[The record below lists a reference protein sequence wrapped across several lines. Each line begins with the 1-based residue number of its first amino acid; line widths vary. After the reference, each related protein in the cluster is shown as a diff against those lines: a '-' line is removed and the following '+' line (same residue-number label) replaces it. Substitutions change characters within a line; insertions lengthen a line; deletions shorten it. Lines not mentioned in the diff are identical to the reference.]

1 MSTDHNDYNDS
12 LAVMITGMLI
22 SFVAFQ
28 YQVLFPALWSVI
40 EQIQASKVYQYYN
53 EFYCKPAIRFC

>member
-1 MSTDHNDYNDS
+1 MSTDDNDYNDS

-22 SFVAFQ
+22 IFVAFQ

-40 EQIQASKVYQYYN
+40 EQIQASKVYQYY
-53 EFYCKPAIRFC
+53 